1 MTLAFD
7 QASSLV
13 TGWVRSC
20 WECLSG
26 MESQGQLGQR
36 TEGRGVEREMQVCH
50 NQPHLVPPMKLVV
63 YDDLPSPGIRHQ
75 SRNSLSSWLG
85 EGRQLAS
92 RASGRA
98 SISWKRQTT
107 APLKISAPSDFRR
120 VQSFQLEPSPIKFQP
135 LQLSIHRSGHRLS
148 DLPSFETFEVDENS
162 QRMTLA
168 IPPRVLSPARIRS
181 RRCQSSEARFSVSR
195 KPVGS
200 ANRRSANRRSLA
212 NMEVPIEPPRP
223 VRVASALIPHF
234 CTVIPVEPPLPEE
247 PIPTPTF
254 IPTIPAIPVV
264 PTLPTH
270 VRSRSEESNITLD
283 TELSIHVSNGV
294 SGDDTARTPTTS
306 KHGDEPTDEPS
317 FKDSPSTASS
327 RTMPSRIS
335 SLRRPSI
342 AENRKTIA
350 SVPLPSR
357 VTQWIFPTKPS
368 GPQQVSLAGENGFDW
383 ERTRTLS
390 STTVNST
397 ITTITGGAMARRPNA
412 SISSTFTNGTTPRT
426 SLQGPSSNAEKDLE
440 AGFGHPNTFETRR
453 QHYPYPSPLSNNVP
467 QYRGSAIGVAF

>member
-13 TGWVRSC
+13 TGLVRSC

-26 MESQGQLGQR
+26 VEPQGQLGQR
-36 TEGRGVEREMQVCH
+36 ADGRGVEREMQVCH
-50 NQPHLVPPMKLVV
+50 SQPHLVPPMKLVV
-63 YDDLPSPGIRHQ
+63 YDDLPSPGVRHQ

-85 EGRQLAS
+85 EGRHLAS

-98 SISWKRQTT
+98 SISRKRPTA

-120 VQSFQLEPSPIKFQP
+120 VQSFQLEPSPTKFQP
-135 LQLSIHRSGHRLS
+135 LQLNIYRSGHRLS
-148 DLPSFETFEVDENS
+148 DLPSFETFEVDQSS
-162 QRMTLA
+162 QRKTLA
-168 IPPRVLSPARIRS
+168 VPPRVLSPTGIRS

-200 ANRRSANRRSLA
+200 ANRRSLA
-212 NMEVPIEPPRP
+212 NLEGSIEPPRP
-223 VRVASALIPHF
+223 VPVASALIPHF

-247 PIPTPTF
+247 PMPTAAF
-254 IPTIPAIPVV
+254 IPTIPAVLVIP
-264 PTLPTH
+264 TIPTH
-270 VRSRSEESNITLD
+270 ARSGSADSNITRD
-283 TELSIHVSNGV
+283 TELSILVSNEG
-294 SGDDTARTPTTS
+294 SGDDTAQTPTAS
-306 KHGDEPTDEPS
+306 RYGDETTDEPS
-317 FKDSPSTASS
+317 FKDSPSSASS

-335 SLRRPSI
+335 SLRRPST

-350 SVPLPSR
+350 SVPIPCR
-357 VTQWIFPTKPS
+357 VTQWIFPSKPS

-390 STTVNST
+390 GTTVNST

-412 SISSTFTNGTTPRT
+412 SISSTFTNGSTPRT
-426 SLQGPSSNAEKDLE
+426 SLLGPSSNAEKDLE
-440 AGFGHPNTFETRR
+440 SDFGHPNTFESRR
-453 QHYPYPSPLSNNVP
+453 QHYQYPSPLSNNVP
-467 QYRGSAIGVAF
+467 DYRGSAIGVAF